1 FYKKQKL
8 GESVSDK
15 EALEILGRGEI
26 GRWPAYVL
34 LLEEQNL
41 VKRTDKDEYVL
52 ARNLSQV
59 DFWSFFTALPYP
71 LPLREDVL
79 NVHDDDEW
87 MEKIGPALV
96 ESNDYLAA
104 KLSIPLSTI
113 FEEK

>member
-1 FYKKQKL
+1 M
-8 GESVSDK
+8 V
-15 EALEILGRGEI
+15 
-26 GRWPAYVL
+26 
-34 LLEEQNL
+34 
-41 VKRTDKDEYVL
+41 
-52 ARNLSQV
+52 RNLSQV

-71 LPLREDVL
+71 LPLRQDVS

-87 MEKIGPALV
+87 MEKLPALV